1 MKRTACL
8 TFTLLLLFVTAG
20 IAQERSITTQE
31 RVVRETYRKLEIYNA
46 AAQNFQNEHSRR
58 PFRDD
63 ANLHFTLSDLRF
75 GGVGE
80 ILGKRYTELV
90 TLPAGEVVSLTRGG
104 HSMDG
109 GPQEATFAA
118 AWEAGSYAAVFDPAW
133 TIADVF
139 HFEPAKYYDIKSYVS
154 YQVTVK
160 LEGRSRTYRALALFH
175 ENSDAPEFWDAIV
188 NGMGR
193 VWEEKRPAY
202 KQTKEALKLDD
213 GFTASLTGDTSLDT
227 STLTFTPLGTWFS
240 PDATE
245 HASGEHVGTANFT
258 GSCALLPGSLQRC
271 AVTVS
276 NFAAFDSGTLDNFTP
291 FFSHIGS
298 KDLKTENRTGPTG
311 TTVSCAA
318 AAGVAFNSC
327 FIGTSCGTNA
337 TVSLSV
343 LIASASA
350 TVNGGNLWR
359 DVNAEHFACSIG
371 TGSSCS
377 LAFLSRCLRFG
388 DDFDPLTCTC
398 SGCATCGGSPVV
410 IDIAGNGITLTD
422 PAAGVDFDLKG
433 SGTRDRLSWTQPDSD
448 DAWLALDRN
457 SNGLIDSGAEL
468 FGDFTPQ
475 PVATNKNGF
484 LALAE
489 FDKTENGGNADG
501 VIDVKDSIFN
511 SLRLWQDR
519 NHNGFSEADEL
530 HTLRALNVEALELSF
545 KESNRVDDF
554 GNEFKYR
561 ARVKDAK
568 YASVGRWAWDVFLVA
583 RN

>member
-8 TFTLLLLFVTAG
+8 TFILLLLFVTAG

-58 PFRDD
+58 PFRDE
-63 ANLHFTLSDLRF
+63 ANLHFTLGDLRF
-75 GGVGE
+75 GSVAE
-80 ILGKRYTELV
+80 ILGTRYAELV
-90 TLPAGEVVSLTRGG
+90 TLPAGDVVSLTRGG
-104 HSMDG
+104 HSTDG
-109 GPQEATFAA
+109 GPQEATFGA
-118 AWEAGSYAAVFDPAW
+118 AWEAGSYAAAFDPAW

-139 HFEPAKYYDIKSYVS
+139 HFEPARYYDIKSYVS

-160 LEGRSRTYRALALFH
+160 LEGKSRTYRALALFH
-175 ENSDAPEFWDAIV
+175 ANSDAPEFWDAIV
-188 NGMGR
+188 NGLGR

-202 KQTKEALKLDD
+202 KQTSDALKLDD
-213 GFTASLTGDTSLDT
+213 VSTASLTGDTST
-227 STLTFTPLGTWFS
+227 VTFTPLGTWFS
-240 PDATE
+240 PDNAE
-245 HASGEHVGTANFT
+245 HASGEHGGTANFT
-258 GSCALLPGSLQRC
+258 GSCTLLPGSLQRC
-271 AVTVS
+271 AVNVT
-276 NFAAFDSGTLDNFTP
+276 NFAAFDSGTLDHLTP

-298 KDLKTENRTGPTG
+298 KDLKTESRTGATG

-337 TVSLSV
+337 SVSLSV

-359 DVNAEHFACSIG
+359 DVNAEHFSCSIG

-377 LAFLSRCLRFG
+377 LAFISRCLRYG
-388 DDFDPLTCTC
+388 DDFDLLTCTC

-410 IDIAGNGITLTD
+410 LDIAGNGITLTD

-433 SGTRDRLSWTQPDSD
+433 KGTKDRLSWTQPDSD

-457 SNGLIDSGAEL
+457 SNGSIDSGAEL

-475 PVATNKNGF
+475 PDASNRNGF

-489 FDKTENGGNADG
+489 FDKPENGGNADG

-530 HTLRALNVEALELSF
+530 HALPALNVEALELSF
-545 KESNRVDDF
+545 KESNRVDEF

-561 ARVKDAK
+561 ARVKDTK
-568 YASVGRWAWDVFLVA
+568 YATVGRWAWDVFLVA
-583 RN
+583 QF